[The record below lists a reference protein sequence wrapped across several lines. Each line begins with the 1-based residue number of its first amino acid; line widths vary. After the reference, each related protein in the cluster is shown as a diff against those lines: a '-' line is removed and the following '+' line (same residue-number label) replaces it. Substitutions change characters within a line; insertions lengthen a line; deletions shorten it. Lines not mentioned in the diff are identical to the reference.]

1 MRSMPSLKIIMANF
15 EMPAGFEF
23 KFTGEQEEQAES
35 ISFLISALLIALSLI
50 MLILVSQFNSVV
62 KPFIIMTS
70 VVLSTIGV
78 FGGLAT
84 FKMDF
89 VIIMTGIGLISLAGI
104 VVKNAIVLID
114 YIDLVKLRKRRE
126 LGLDDKASLPGDVE
140 VQCLVLASKTRLRP
154 VLLTAATAILGLI
167 PLASGMNIDFIS
179 LFEHFNPK
187 IYFGGDNV
195 AFWGPLSWTIIFGL
209 TFSTFLT
216 LLVVPA
222 VYNILWR
229 VKVRIPFMRNKV
241 L

>member
-1 MRSMPSLKIIMANF
+1 MASFTMP
-15 EMPAGFEF
+15 EGYEY

-35 ISFLISALLIALSLI
+35 VSFLVGALLAALALI
-50 MLILVSQFNSVV
+50 MLILVSQFNSII

-70 VVLSTIGV
+70 VLLSTIGV

-114 YIDLVKLRKRRE
+114 YVDLVKLRKRRE
-126 LGLDDKASLPGDVE
+126 LGLDDRATLPKDVE
-140 VQCLVLASKTRLRP
+140 VQCIVLGSKTRLRP
-154 VLLTAATAILGLI
+154 VLLTAATTLLGLI
-167 PLASGMNIDFIS
+167 PLASGMNIDFIG
-179 LFEHFNPK
+179 LFEHFDPN

-222 VYNILWR
+222 IYHILWR
-229 VKVRIPFMRNKV
+229 VKVKIPALKNKTF
-241 L
+241 